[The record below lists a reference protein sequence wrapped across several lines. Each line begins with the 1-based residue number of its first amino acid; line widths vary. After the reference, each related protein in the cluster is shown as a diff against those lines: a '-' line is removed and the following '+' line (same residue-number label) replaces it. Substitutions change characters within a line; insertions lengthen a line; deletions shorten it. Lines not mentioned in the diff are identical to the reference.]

1 MSRSLGVTGA
11 GVLLLAV
18 AGCSLDSFLAP
29 FPGAP
34 NRQQLVAGKL
44 EQVAARLEEGL
55 SDAGVSVLT
64 KRVGPEM
71 RLAGMT
77 KSGKV
82 FCLHLYA
89 EKAGGADRTLV
100 RVKWDREADGP
111 FWELVCKLAATPAS
125 DPDDAPGASDGE

>member
-1 MSRSLGVTGA
+1 MSRSLGLAGA

-18 AGCSLDSFLAP
+18 AGCSLDSFVAP

-34 NRQQLVAGKL
+34 NRQQVVADKL
-44 EQVAARLEEGL
+44 ERVSARLEEGL

-100 RVKWDREADGP
+100 RVKWDREADEA
-111 FWELVCKLAATPAS
+111 FWQLVLSLVATPLG
-125 DPDDAPGASDGE
+125 DATGGE

>member
-1 MSRSLGVTGA
+1 MSRCVGLAGA
-11 GVLLLAV
+11 GVLLLAGV
-18 AGCSLDSFLAP
+18 GCSPGSFLTP
-29 FPGAP
+29 FPGTS
-34 NRQQLVAGKL
+34 NRQQVVTDKL
-44 EQVAARLEEGL
+44 ERVSARLEEGL

-89 EKAGGADRTLV
+89 EKEGSADRTLV
-100 RVKWDREADGP
+100 RVKWDREADEA
-111 FWELVCKLAATPAS
+111 F
-125 DPDDAPGASDGE
+125 

>member
-1 MSRSLGVTGA
+1 MAGA
-11 GVLLLAV
+11 GALLLAV

-29 FPGAP
+29 LPGLSG
-34 NRQQLVAGKL
+34 RQQVVADKL
-44 EQVAARLEEGL
+44 ERVSARLQEGL
-55 SDAGVSVLT
+55 GDAGITVLT
-64 KRVGPEM
+64 KPVGPEM

-100 RVKWDREADGP
+100 RVKWDREADEP
-111 FWELVCKLAATPAS
+111 FWQLVVSLVATRAADPAG
-125 DPDDAPGASDGE
+125 APGAGDGE